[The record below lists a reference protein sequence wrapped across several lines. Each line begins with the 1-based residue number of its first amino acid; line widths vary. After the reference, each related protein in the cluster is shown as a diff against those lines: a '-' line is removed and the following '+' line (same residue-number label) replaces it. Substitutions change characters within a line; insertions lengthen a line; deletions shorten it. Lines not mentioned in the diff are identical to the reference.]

1 MKEEDGRGRRKA
13 NAELKED
20 GFQPQ
25 VDEFLFRE
33 PRVSFS
39 QILHQT
45 KFAVCFVFVFADSRP
60 PADVRHVSCCRQ
72 QVLIKCSICSWR
84 ISETAVSVL
93 FNLMNSAASALIFML
108 RDASAVSVLIS
119 MSLNSSAVWI

>member
-45 KFAVCFVFVFADSRP
+45 KFAVCFVFG
-60 PADVRHVSCCRQ
+60 
-72 QVLIKCSICSWR
+72 IC
-84 ISETAVSVL
+84 
-93 FNLMNSAASALIFML
+93 
-108 RDASAVSVLIS
+108 
-119 MSLNSSAVWI
+119 